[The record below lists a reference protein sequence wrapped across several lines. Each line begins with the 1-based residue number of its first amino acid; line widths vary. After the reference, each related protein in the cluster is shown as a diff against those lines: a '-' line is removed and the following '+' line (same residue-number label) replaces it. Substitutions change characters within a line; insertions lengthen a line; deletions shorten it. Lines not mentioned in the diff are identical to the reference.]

1 MLRGPD
7 GRTKEPGRKQSGLER
22 VVKAGPCRVLKAV
35 LSSLELGSHGVLS
48 QRGSQL
54 CALGGP
60 LWPRE
65 EGGLAGT
72 GLEARTPGGG
82 WGSDAEVNGNFYINT
97 T

>member
-1 MLRGPD
+1 MLRRPD

-54 CALGGP
+54 LLWEDPSGP
-60 LWPRE
+60 
-65 EGGLAGT
+65 
-72 GLEARTPGGG
+72 ARRV
-82 WGSDAEVNGNFYINT
+82 D
-97 T
+97 